1 MDRRTFLYE
10 RHVSAGARMVSF
22 AGWSMPLHY
31 GSQIEEHH
39 AVRRRAGIF
48 DVSHMQIVDLDGAG
62 AVAFLRHLLAND
74 VAKLRAEGRALYTC
88 MLNERGGVIDDLI
101 VYRMPDGR
109 YRLVVNAA
117 TAEKDIGWMADR
129 ATPFGVSL
137 APRRDLAMLAV
148 QGPGARE
155 LAAHLLPA
163 GLAASLPG
171 LAAFS
176 AATAGDWLAA
186 RTGYTGEDGIELMLP
201 GEAAP
206 ALWDALLGAGVQPC
220 GLGARDTLRLEAG
233 LPLYGQD
240 MDESV
245 TPLESGLGWTVA
257 FDPADRD
264 FVGRSALEAQ
274 RGRPELPRVAGLV
287 LQDRGVLRAHQ
298 KVFAGE
304 LEIGEITS
312 GGYAPTLDRS
322 VALARLRRAPGGD
335 CAVEIRGRR
344 LAVAVV
350 RPPFVLPWGET

>member
-240 MDESV
+240 MDESA
-245 TPLESGLGWTVA
+245 TRPTATSSGAPRWKPSGAAPSCPASPVSCCRTAASCGPIRRCLPGNWKSVKLPRADMPRPSTAPSPWRGCGGRRVA
-257 FDPADRD
+257 TARW
-264 FVGRSALEAQ
+264 RSA
-274 RGRPELPRVAGLV
+274 AGGW
-287 LQDRGVLRAHQ
+287 RWR
-298 KVFAGE
+298 
-304 LEIGEITS
+304 
-312 GGYAPTLDRS
+312 
-322 VALARLRRAPGGD
+322 
-335 CAVEIRGRR
+335 
-344 LAVAVV
+344 
-350 RPPFVLPWGET
+350 W

>member
-1 MDRRTFLYE
+1 
-10 RHVSAGARMVSF
+10 
-22 AGWSMPLHY
+22 
-31 GSQIEEHH
+31 
-39 AVRRRAGIF
+39 
-48 DVSHMQIVDLDGAG
+48 
-62 AVAFLRHLLAND
+62 
-74 VAKLRAEGRALYTC
+74 
-88 MLNERGGVIDDLI
+88 
-101 VYRMPDGR
+101 
-109 YRLVVNAA
+109 
-117 TAEKDIGWMADR
+117 
-129 ATPFGVSL
+129 
-137 APRRDLAMLAV
+137 MLAV

-350 RPPFVLPWGET
+350 RPPFVRQGRVLVSV